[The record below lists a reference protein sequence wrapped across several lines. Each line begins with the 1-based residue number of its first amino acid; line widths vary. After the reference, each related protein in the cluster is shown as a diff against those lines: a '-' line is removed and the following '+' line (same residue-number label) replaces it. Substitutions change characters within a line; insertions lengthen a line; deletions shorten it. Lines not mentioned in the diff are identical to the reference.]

1 MIILPD
7 NRAAAVRPGQVFR
20 SPVLLLGF
28 GFGAGLAPRAPGTVG
43 TLAAIPLYLALSHFS
58 LGVYLALVIGISLA
72 GIWICQRAADRLGVH
87 DHPGIVW
94 DEFAG
99 FLVTMTPAPVSWLWT
114 LVGFGL
120 FRLFDIWKP
129 WPISWVDRHC
139 KGGLGIM
146 LDDLLAGG
154 FAALVL
160 YALVRVVP

>member
-1 MIILPD
+1 MTP
-7 NRAAAVRPGQVFR
+7 RQVFR
-20 SPVLLLGF
+20 SPVLLLAF

-43 TLAAIPLYLALSHFS
+43 TLAAIPLYLVFSPFS
-58 LGVYLALVIGISLA
+58 LGVYLALVIGISVA

-99 FLVTMTPAPVSWLWT
+99 FLVTMIAAPSSWLWI

-154 FAALVL
+154 LAAAVL
-160 YALVRVVP
+160 YVLVRVAS